1 MVIRSAVTR
10 AVSTSLVILLLISVP
25 SAGVQSQSSGNTGTS
40 TSTDV
45 SDSMAG
51 NTVAPLYLEVEGRPL
66 LRAQDVLFYG
76 DRVPR
81 SHFSGDRYV
90 SERRFFEIAGDE
102 EAARKSRNHR
112 ALNLGLGALSILSFF
127 AGMAL
132 FSTADDVELS
142 RAGIDTG
149 TTDRGFS
156 LVLIGG
162 SLVPA
167 AVLTAR
173 RQYWA
178 PLEYTYQT
186 MQSYN
191 EARQENG
198 ADQRDD
204 SAE

>member
-1 MVIRSAVTR
+1 MASRTVSA
-10 AVSTSLVILLLISVP
+10 SLAILLLISLP
-25 SAGVQSQSSGNTGTS
+25 PAGAQQQPREDGIP
-40 TSTDV
+40 
-45 SDSMAG
+45 
-51 NTVAPLYLEVEGRPL
+51 PLYLEVEGAPL
-66 LRAQDVLFYG
+66 LGAEDVLFYG

-112 ALNLGLGALSILSFF
+112 ALNLGLGALSILSLF

-132 FSTADDVELS
+132 FSTADDIELS
-142 RAGIDTG
+142 HAGINTG
-149 TTDRGFS
+149 MTDRGFS

-186 MQSYN
+186 MRSHN
-191 EARQENG
+191 EARRENTRRENASDRRG
-198 ADQRDD
+198 SGD
-204 SAE
+204 